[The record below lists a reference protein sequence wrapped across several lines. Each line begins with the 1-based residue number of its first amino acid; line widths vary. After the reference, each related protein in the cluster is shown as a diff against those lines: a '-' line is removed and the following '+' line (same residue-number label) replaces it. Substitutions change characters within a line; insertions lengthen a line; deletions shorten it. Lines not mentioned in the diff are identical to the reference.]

1 MNQQQE
7 QTFPFT
13 LEELAKVIEQSFI
26 LGKMYASDELHACD
40 PRMRQELFPVYDPK
54 DPSQY
59 ERYVAKYGIGEL
71 HSVDAKMDVLTE
83 SLRDKIFDN
92 LRDLFV

>member
-7 QTFPFT
+7 QTFSFT

-26 LGKMYASDELHACD
+26 LGKIYASDELHACD
-40 PRMRQELFPVYDPK
+40 PRIREELFPVYNPK
-54 DPSQY
+54 MPGTY
-59 ERYVAKYGIGEL
+59 RKYVQKYGIGEL

-83 SLRDKIFDN
+83 SLRHKIFDN
-92 LRDLFV
+92 LRNLFD